1 MNRKANNRMLKACS
15 EKAGV
20 RVLSMN
26 NLRHSF
32 ASQHLNAGTL
42 PLEVSQMMGHFDPSV
57 TLRIYSR
64 WTEQEKSGAE
74 TALDR

>member
-1 MNRKANNRMLKACS
+1 
-15 EKAGV
+15 
-20 RVLSMN
+20 
-26 NLRHSF
+26 
-32 ASQHLNAGTL
+32 L

-74 TALDR
+74 TALAGRIFGATEAIDEALASE